1 MPLKKL
7 KNALADLK
15 PIYLVLGPESL
26 LLQQA
31 EQAVGQA
38 VLTGAASLNHDVCRA
53 GEENA
58 GEVFAKARTL
68 PMMSARRLVVLRD
81 AQEAPPALLEA
92 LYAYAEDPSPSTV
105 LLVTGT
111 KWPPAAGGADWGRRA
126 ENLIARTG
134 FALRQKA
141 QDVDPVGF
149 VVEQAQVL
157 GCQIRR
163 DRAVALVE
171 RVGPN
176 LATLQSELEKLA
188 EWLDGSGEITDAAL
202 AAVSSLVADA
212 DRWDLTGALVRGDV
226 DTALA
231 TLHRLL
237 EDGEEPPVVFGL
249 IAWQMRQVL
258 ALQGALRR
266 GQTPKDVGVNLY
278 GRNLDAARDML
289 RRHPLD
295 TVGILDQLV
304 RANSKMNSSRAG
316 ARRVLEGL
324 VLGLASRA

>member
-1 MPLKKL
+1 
-7 KNALADLK
+7 
-15 PIYLVLGPESL
+15 
-26 LLQQA
+26 
-31 EQAVGQA
+31 
-38 VLTGAASLNHDVCRA
+38 VCRA
-53 GEENA
+53 GEDNA
-58 GEVFAKARTL
+58 VEVFAKARTL

-81 AQEAPPALLEA
+81 AQEAPSALLEA

-111 KWPPAAGGADWGRRA
+111 KWPPAEGGTDWGRRA
-126 ENLIARTG
+126 ENLVAKTG
-134 FALRQKA
+134 FVLRQKA
-141 QDVDPVGF
+141 RDLDPVGF
-149 VVEQAQVL
+149 VLEQAQGL

-163 DRAVALVE
+163 DRAQALVE

-176 LATLQSELEKLA
+176 LATLQSEVEKLA
-188 EWLDGSGEITDAAL
+188 EWLGGSGEISDEAL
-202 AAVSSLVADA
+202 SAVSSLVADA

-237 EDGEEPPVVFGL
+237 EDGEEPPAVFGL

-258 ALQGALRR
+258 ALQGAIRR
-266 GQTPKDVGVNLY
+266 GQSPKDVGVNLY
-278 GRNLDAARDML
+278 GRNLDAARNML
-289 RRHPLD
+289 QQHPMD
-295 TVGILDQLV
+295 TVGILDQLA

>member
-7 KNALADLK
+7 KSALSDLK

-26 LLQQA
+26 VLQQA
-31 EQAVGQA
+31 EEAVGQA

-58 GEVFAKARTL
+58 AEVFAKARTL
-68 PMMSARRLVVLRD
+68 PMMSARRLVVLKD
-81 AQEAPPALLEA
+81 VQEAPPALLEA
-92 LYAYAEDPSPSTV
+92 LYAYAEDPSESTV
-105 LLVTGT
+105 LLVTGA
-111 KWPPAAGGADWGRRA
+111 KWPPAAGGTDWGRRS
-126 ENLIARTG
+126 ENLIAKTG

-141 QDVDPVGF
+141 KDVDPVRF

-163 DRAVALVE
+163 DRAAALVE

-188 EWLDGSGEITDAAL
+188 EWLGGSGEISDAAL
-202 AAVSSLVADA
+202 ADVSSLVADA

-266 GQTPKDVGVNLY
+266 GQTPKEVGVNLY
-278 GRNLDAARDML
+278 GRNLAAAQNML
-289 RRHPLD
+289 RRRSLD
-295 TVGILDQLV
+295 TVGILDQLA
-304 RANSKMNSSRAG
+304 RANATMNSSRAG
-316 ARRVLEGL
+316 TRRVLE
-324 VLGLASRA
+324 VGLASRA